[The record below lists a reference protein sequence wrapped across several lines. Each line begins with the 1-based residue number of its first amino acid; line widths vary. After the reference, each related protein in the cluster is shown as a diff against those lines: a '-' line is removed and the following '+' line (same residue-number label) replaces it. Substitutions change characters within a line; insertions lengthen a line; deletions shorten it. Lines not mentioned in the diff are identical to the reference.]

1 MTTATTT
8 TTISS
13 FLKAHERLILVLAAL
28 GIGFFAYGKYLAM
41 RANADNLKFQQAEAT
56 LNAQVKISE
65 QQTIQNAA
73 LVKDLEAKNTSLA
86 AANTS
91 LVSQQAAQIK
101 QVASEAISQ
110 VDAEWQ
116 RLTSQS
122 GGQVVATS
130 TGATVN
136 ADAARQAVE
145 ALDENLELKTELA
158 NEIQAMAN
166 LQKIV
171 DAQQTQIAGLKVQI
185 GDATAACNAQI
196 KSLKAGAAKS
206 KRNAFLH
213 GLEMGLGV
221 GAGLVAYLL
230 K

>member
-1 MTTATTT
+1 MTATT

-13 FLKAHERLILVLAAL
+13 LLKAHERLILVLVAL
-28 GIGFFAYGKYLAM
+28 GISFFAYGKYLSM
-41 RANADNLKFQQAEAT
+41 RANADNLKFQQVEAT
-56 LNAQVKISE
+56 LNAQVKINE
-65 QQTIQNAA
+65 QQAIQNAA

-91 LVSQQAAQIK
+91 LVSSQAVQIK
-101 QVASEAISQ
+101 QVESETISQ

-116 RLTSQS
+116 RITSPS

-145 ALDENLELKTELA
+145 ALDDSLELKSELA
-158 NEIQAMAN
+158 NEAQIVAN
-166 LQKIV
+166 LQKIA
-171 DAQQTQIAGLKVQI
+171 DAQQTQIAGLKTQI
-185 GDATAACNAQI
+185 GDAAAACNAQV
-196 KSLKAGAAKS
+196 KSLKAGAVKS

-221 GAGLVAYLL
+221 GAGIVAYLL

>member
-1 MTTATTT
+1 MTAIT
-8 TTISS
+8 TTISNL
-13 FLKAHERLILVLAAL
+13 LKAHERLILVLVAL
-28 GIGFFAYGKYLAM
+28 GIGFFAYGKYLSM
-41 RANADNLKFQQAEAT
+41 RSNADNLKFQQAEVT
-56 LNAQVKISE
+56 LSTQVKINE
-65 QQTIQNAA
+65 QQAIQNAA
-73 LVKDLEAKNTSLA
+73 LVKDLEAKDASLV

-91 LVSQQAAQIK
+91 LVSKQAAQIK
-101 QVASEAISQ
+101 QVESDTLIQ
-110 VDAEWQ
+110 VAAEWQ
-116 RLTSQS
+116 RLTSPS
-122 GGQVVATS
+122 GGQVVATP

-145 ALDENLELKTELA
+145 ALDTNIELKAELT
-158 NEIQAMAN
+158 NETQVVVN

-171 DAQQTQIAGLKVQI
+171 DAQQIQIVGLKVQI
-185 GDATAACNAQI
+185 GDATAACNAQV

>member
-1 MTTATTT
+1 MTATT

-13 FLKAHERLILVLAAL
+13 LLKAHERLILVLVAL
-28 GIGFFAYGKYLAM
+28 GIGFFAYGKYLSM
-41 RANADNLKFQQAEAT
+41 RSNADNLKFQQAEVT
-56 LNAQVKISE
+56 LSTQVKINE
-65 QQTIQNAA
+65 QQAIQNAA
-73 LVKDLEAKNTSLA
+73 LVKDLEAKDASLV

-91 LVSQQAAQIK
+91 LVSKQAAQIK
-101 QVASEAISQ
+101 QVESDTLIQ
-110 VDAEWQ
+110 VAAEWQ
-116 RLTSQS
+116 RLTSPS
-122 GGQVVATS
+122 GGQVVATP

-145 ALDENLELKTELA
+145 ALDENIELKTELS
-158 NEIQAMAN
+158 NETQVVVN

-171 DAQQTQIAGLKVQI
+171 DAQQIQIAGLKAQI
-185 GDATAACNAQI
+185 GDATVACNAQV

-221 GAGLVAYLL
+221 GAGLVVYLL

>member
-1 MTTATTT
+1 MTATT

-13 FLKAHERLILVLAAL
+13 LLKAHERLILVLVAL
-28 GIGFFAYGKYLAM
+28 GISFFAYGKYLSM
-41 RANADNLKFQQAEAT
+41 RANADSLKFQQAEAT
-56 LNAQVKISE
+56 LNAQVKINE
-65 QQTIQNAA
+65 QQAIQNAA
-73 LVKDLEAKNTSLA
+73 LVKDLEAKDASLV

-91 LVSQQAAQIK
+91 LVSKQTAQIK
-101 QVASEAISQ
+101 QVESDTLIQ
-110 VDAEWQ
+110 VAAEWQ
-116 RLTSQS
+116 RLTSPS
-122 GGQVVATS
+122 GGQVVATP

-145 ALDENLELKTELA
+145 ALDTNIELKAELT
-158 NEIQAMAN
+158 NETQVVVN

-171 DAQQTQIAGLKVQI
+171 DAQQIQIVGLKVQI
-185 GDATAACNAQI
+185 GDATAACNAQV

>member
-1 MTTATTT
+1 MTATT

-13 FLKAHERLILVLAAL
+13 LLKAHERLILVLVAL
-28 GIGFFAYGKYLAM
+28 GIGFFAYGKYLSM
-41 RANADNLKFQQAEAT
+41 RSNADNLKFQQAEAT
-56 LNAQVKISE
+56 LNAQVKINE
-65 QQTIQNAA
+65 QQAIQNAA
-73 LVKDLEAKNTSLA
+73 LVKDLEAKNSDLA

-91 LVSQQAAQIK
+91 LVSKEAAQIK
-101 QVASEAISQ
+101 QVESETISQ
-110 VDAEWQ
+110 VAAEWQ
-116 RLTSQS
+116 RLTSPS
-122 GGQVVATS
+122 GGQVVATP

-145 ALDENLELKTELA
+145 ALDENVELKTELA
-158 NEIQAMAN
+158 NETQVVQN
-166 LQKIV
+166 LQHIV
-171 DAQQTQIAGLKVQI
+171 DAQQTEIAGLKVQI
-185 GDATAACNAQI
+185 GDATAACNAQV

>member
-1 MTTATTT
+1 MTATT

-13 FLKAHERLILVLAAL
+13 LLKAHERLILVLVAL
-28 GIGFFAYGKYLAM
+28 GIGFFAYGKYLSM
-41 RANADNLKFQQAEAT
+41 RSNADNLKFQQVEAT
-56 LNAQVKISE
+56 LNAQVKINE
-65 QQTIQNAA
+65 QQAIQNAA
-73 LVKDLEAKNTSLA
+73 LVKDLEAKNSDLA
-86 AANTS
+86 VANTS
-91 LVSQQAAQIK
+91 LVSKEAAQIK
-101 QVASEAISQ
+101 QVESETISQ
-110 VDAEWQ
+110 VAAEWQ
-116 RLTSQS
+116 RLTSPS
-122 GGQVVATS
+122 GGQVVATP

-145 ALDENLELKTELA
+145 ALDENVELKTELA
-158 NEIQAMAN
+158 NETQVVQN
-166 LQKIV
+166 LQHIV
-171 DAQQTQIAGLKVQI
+171 DAQQIQIAGLKAQI
-185 GDATAACNAQI
+185 GDATAACNAQV

>member
-1 MTTATTT
+1 MTATT

-13 FLKAHERLILVLAAL
+13 LLKAHERLILVLVAL
-28 GIGFFAYGKYLAM
+28 GIGFFAYGKYLSM
-41 RANADNLKFQQAEAT
+41 RSNADNLKFQQAEAT
-56 LNAQVKISE
+56 LNAQVKINE
-65 QQTIQNAA
+65 QQAIQNAA
-73 LVKDLEAKNTSLA
+73 LVKDLEAKDASLV

-91 LVSQQAAQIK
+91 LVSKQTAQIK
-101 QVASEAISQ
+101 QVESDTLVQ
-110 VDAEWQ
+110 VAAEWQ
-116 RLTSQS
+116 RLTSPS
-122 GGQVVATS
+122 GGQVVATP

-145 ALDENLELKTELA
+145 ALDTNIELKAELA
-158 NEIQAMAN
+158 NETQVVQN
-166 LQKIV
+166 LQHIV
-171 DAQQTQIAGLKVQI
+171 DAQQTEIVGLKVQI
-185 GDATAACNAQI
+185 GDATAACNAQV